1 MPNEVH
7 ILFDGKEIFL
17 ELGLS
22 WWGCL
27 ILLGGL
33 AAIVGLV
40 YDYHRRH
47 KARIPKKPQSEDGPD
62 GSDFMRE
69 AAQKDDDGSDCSH
82 AVTASAAS
90 DSSVG
95 RLKKRFSHFMDV
107 VMPWEENDA
116 EADPGKP
123 RKETERPKLIMVAE
137 RRKVPSYRDLPPEL
151 AEELLKPREDFRS
164 LLFRYLNRS
173 ERTNPEIYR
182 AADMDRKLFSA
193 ICTKPHY
200 QPSRG
205 TVIRLALAL
214 ELTLPEAMEFM
225 ERAGYAFSAA
235 RPGDLVVTYYISRGI
250 YDIMIVEDALYEIGE
265 HL

>member
-1 MPNEVH
+1 MNS
-7 ILFDGKEIFL
+7 L
-17 ELGLS
+17 
-22 WWGCL
+22 
-27 ILLGGL
+27 
-33 AAIVGLV
+33 
-40 YDYHRRH
+40 R
-47 KARIPKKPQSEDGPD
+47 
-62 GSDFMRE
+62 
-69 AAQKDDDGSDCSH
+69 
-82 AVTASAAS
+82 
-90 DSSVG
+90 
-95 RLKKRFSHFMDV
+95 KRFSHFMDV
-107 VMPWEENDA
+107 VMPWEEDDA
-116 EADPGKP
+116 EANNSKP
-123 RKETERPKLIMVAE
+123 RKATESPKLIMVAE

-173 ERTNPEIYR
+173 GRTNPEIYR
-182 AADMDRKLFSA
+182 AAGMDRKLFSA

-250 YDIMIVEDALYEIGE
+250 YDVMIIEDALYEIGE